1 MTVTSSS
8 DTATHAPGR
17 GHRPATAPMW
27 LRVAEY
33 AVDNATPG
41 GVVLLEPGELVRNL
55 AARSTSEVSRGIRRA
70 IATGWLDPRSSTRTL
85 LVMPAK
91 RRNRGAR

>member
-8 DTATHAPGR
+8 DTATHARGR
-17 GHRPATAPMW
+17 APRPTSAPLW

-41 GVVLLEPGELVRNL
+41 GVVLLDPGELVRNL
-55 AARSTSEVSRGIRRA
+55 QARSTSEVSRAIRRA
-70 IATGWLDPRSSTRTL
+70 VDLDWLDPRSSTRTL

-91 RRNRGAR
+91 RRNRGTR